1 MTSIKAS
8 EFTSLLI
15 EWRQGNQA
23 ARDEVFAMVYQ
34 ELRRLAQY
42 YLRQERPNHTLQP
55 TALVNEVYLRLFG
68 ATEIEWKDRVHFFR
82 VAGRQMRRILV
93 DYGRA
98 GRAEKR
104 DGRKVMLHINESQGI
119 TWQRSEDLLAL
130 DEALNQL
137 EQIAPRASEIVE
149 LRFLCGFDEK
159 ETAEALEISIS
170 TLKRDWAFAK
180 GFIYRQLTGA
190 ESEGEHT
197 ESQMSLSTTTS

>member
-1 MTSIKAS
+1 MKSLNAS
-8 EFTSLLI
+8 EFTSMLI

-42 YLRQERPNHTLQP
+42 YLKQERPNHTLQA

-98 GRAEKR
+98 GLAEKR
-104 DGRKVMLHINESQGI
+104 DGRKAMLHINESHGI

-130 DEALNQL
+130 DEALVQL
-137 EQIAPRASEIVE
+137 EKIAPRASEIVE

-159 ETAEALEISIS
+159 ETAEALDISVS

-180 GFIYRQLTGA
+180 GFIYRQLTGS

-197 ESQMSLSTTTS
+197 ESQMSLSTTSS